1 MKEISLNILDI
12 AENSVRANATIT
24 TIEIIETADTLTLK
38 ISDDGHGMEQEVVK
52 GVINPFYTT
61 RTTRS
66 VGLGIPLIKL
76 AAEQTGG
83 SFSINSKHISSHPE
97 NHGTEVVVKFIKTH
111 IDYTPLG
118 DTVSTVTT
126 LIQGHPE
133 TDFLF
138 EHSFGGKS
146 VLLDTRELRQELG
159 ELPLNTYEVIKW
171 VEEYLVE
178 QYSQLYS

>member
-12 AENSVRANATIT
+12 AENSVRANATLT
-24 TIEIIETADTLTLK
+24 TIEIIETASELSLK
-38 ISDDGHGMEQEVVK
+38 IIDDGCGMEKEVVE

-83 SFSINSKHISSHPE
+83 SFSISSNHIADHPE
-97 NHGTEVVVKFIKTH
+97 NHGTVVHVNFIKTH

-126 LIQGHPE
+126 LIQGHPD

-138 EHSFGGKS
+138 RHSFSGKS
-146 VLLDTRELRQELG
+146 VLLDTRELRRELG
-159 ELPLNTYEVIKW
+159 DVPLNTYEVIKW

-178 QYSQLYS
+178 QYSNLYS